1 MGRRFVTA
9 EDIDE
14 LAAAG
19 RSRLEVD
26 ARTTLTD
33 LARERAHD
41 RGVAIVEV
49 EDADL
54 ASGGRSAARS
64 APGGL
69 QGATVTASRPAA
81 TSHHGAPVVIGASD
95 LPRRRLR
102 AAVRAAVVA
111 ELGTTPEGVDA
122 AIGRVLDRF
131 DITD

>member
-14 LAAAG
+14 LVAAG

-26 ARTTLTD
+26 ERTTLTD

-49 EDADL
+49 ERAP
-54 ASGGRSAARS
+54 ARPMPHPRSAAGG
-64 APGGL
+64 APGAGD
-69 QGATVTASRPAA
+69 V
-81 TSHHGAPVVIGASD
+81 
-95 LPRRRLR
+95 PRRRLR

-111 ELGTTPEGVDA
+111 ELGTAPEGIDA
-122 AIGRVLDRF
+122 AIGHVLDRF
-131 DITD
+131 GITD